1 MTSKETIETC
11 RDGHHCFNGSK
22 CVQNPYQDFA
32 YFCDCEEVVFEAR
45 YEGLYC
51 EHKAEVYC
59 IAEGASKHSFCTNG
73 GTCREFVGPDEAHVD
88 CDCPSQ
94 FEGSYCQFVKGTKP
108 KNWPYNTKDASST
121 SLNKNSSGAAVAVM
135 VILFSFIVI
144 IAYRFKRYYGVETI
158 NERIEREL
166 EMTCDE
172 KPLRGNGL
180 KEGIE
185 QSMRESSESSK
196 ETNQIV

>member
-1 MTSKETIETC
+1 M
-11 RDGHHCFNGSK
+11 
-22 CVQNPYQDFA
+22 QDF
-32 YFCDCEEVVFEAR
+32 FSSIHSKL
-45 YEGLYC
+45 EG
-51 EHKAEVYC
+51 
-59 IAEGASKHSFCTNG
+59 TNG
-73 GTCREFVGPDEAHVD
+73 GTCREFVGPEEAHVD

-135 VILFSFIVI
+135 VIFSFIVTGLGF
-144 IAYRFKRYYGVETI
+144 AYRYKRYYGVETI
-158 NERIEREL
+158 DERIEREL

>member
-1 MTSKETIETC
+1 M
-11 RDGHHCFNGSK
+11 
-22 CVQNPYQDFA
+22 
-32 YFCDCEEVVFEAR
+32 
-45 YEGLYC
+45 
-51 EHKAEVYC
+51 
-59 IAEGASKHSFCTNG
+59 
-73 GTCREFVGPDEAHVD
+73 
-88 CDCPSQ
+88 
-94 FEGSYCQFVKGTKP
+94 KGTKP

-135 VILFSFIVI
+135 VILFSFIFVI
-144 IAYRFKRYYGVETI
+144 VAYRYTKRYYGVETI
-158 NERIEREL
+158 DERIEREL

>member
-1 MTSKETIETC
+1 
-11 RDGHHCFNGSK
+11 
-22 CVQNPYQDFA
+22 
-32 YFCDCEEVVFEAR
+32 
-45 YEGLYC
+45 
-51 EHKAEVYC
+51 
-59 IAEGASKHSFCTNG
+59 
-73 GTCREFVGPDEAHVD
+73 
-88 CDCPSQ
+88 
-94 FEGSYCQFVKGTKP
+94 
-108 KNWPYNTKDASST
+108 
-121 SLNKNSSGAAVAVM
+121 LNKKSSGAAVAVM

-144 IAYRFKRYYGVETI
+144 LVAYTRRYKRYYGVETI
-158 NERIEREL
+158 DERIEREL